1 MEFSNYQEQLD
12 ALPSITHI
20 EYQPVEKSYLKVM
33 IIATLIMGVI
43 FSIITGTLY
52 FNIDEEDIIWLP
64 YVLGAVFTLI
74 FLISLVSSIQG
85 FRRIGYALRQ
95 KDIVYKKGWIWQ
107 SKIII
112 PFNRIQHSEV
122 NQNPIERIFGLAKL
136 KVFTAGGSSSDLSI
150 PGLTP
155 ERAEQLKFYITHK
168 AAVDEEE

>member
-1 MEFSNYQEQLD
+1 MKFFNDQEQLET
-12 ALPSITHI
+12 LPSITNLQ
-20 EYQPVEKSYLKVM
+20 YQPVEKSYLKVM
-33 IIATLIMGVI
+33 IIGTLIMGVI
-43 FSIITGTLY
+43 FSIITVTLY
-52 FNIDEEDIIWLP
+52 INIDEEKIIWLP
-64 YVLGAVFTLI
+64 HLLGAVFTLI
-74 FLISLVSSIQG
+74 FSLSLVSSFQN
-85 FRRIGYALRQ
+85 FKRIGYALRQ
-95 KDIVYKKGWIWQ
+95 RDIAYKKGWIWQ

-122 NQNPIERIFGLAKL
+122 NQNPVERIFGLAKL